1 MIRKKYDTRI
11 YYPVFLKKL
20 ELEEIQ
26 IPGLIFYTFEKMN
39 YMYISEGICYCI
51 ETKEEVLL
59 TDIFDQIN
67 SVWRCG
73 NYVAKRK
80 KGSNDLMSIR
90 WEKKKKLKSKR

>member
-11 YYPVFLKKL
+11 YYPVFQKKL

-26 IPGLIFYTFEKMN
+26 VPGLIFYTFDKLN
-39 YMYISEGICYCI
+39 YMYIGQGNCYCI
-51 ETKEEVLL
+51 ETKNEILL
-59 TDIFDQIN
+59 TTVFEQIK

-80 KGSNDLMSIR
+80 NVSSDLTSIR
-90 WEKKKKLKSKR
+90 WEKKKKSKSKR